1 MFSIQSLELD
11 RLSVAFD
18 SSSQCAICALHQDP
32 IQCQDHVILHSD
44 CWMLR
49 HHSNPA
55 PLLGWLLLDT
65 VRHCAGPWEFTDREM
80 ADWGRALKDA
90 CDLVRRR
97 TGCDRVYTIAFG
109 EGAPHLHVH
118 LIPRFGRDAATT
130 AWKVADLY
138 RDVASGSRDA
148 ASPQAVLEF
157 VKQARSEF
165 H

>member
-1 MFSIQSLELD
+1 
-11 RLSVAFD
+11 
-18 SSSQCAICALHQDP
+18 
-32 IQCQDHVILHSD
+32 
-44 CWMLR
+44 
-49 HHSNPA
+49 
-55 PLLGWLLLDT
+55 
-65 VRHCAGPWEFTDREM
+65 M

-109 EGAPHLHVH
+109 EGAPHLQVH
-118 LIPRFGRDAATT
+118 LIPRFGRDAAPT